1 MIGFGAHQ
9 RFFIHT
15 KPVDMRK
22 GIWSLAAMVRNEL
35 KSDPLD
41 GSVYVFFS
49 KNKQTV
55 KLLVWDKDGFAMYYK
70 CLERGRFESLSQIT
84 EQAKYPI
91 AYPQLVML
99 LSGISLVGRRQR
111 KRYEIEKEANFPK

>member
-1 MIGFGAHQ
+1 MIGFGAQQ

-15 KPVDMRK
+15 RPVDMRK
-22 GIWSLAAMVRNEL
+22 GIWSLAGMVRNEL

-70 CLERGRFESLSQIT
+70 CLERGCFESLSHTT
-84 EQAKYPI
+84 EQTKYPI
-91 AYPQLVML
+91 TYPQLVML
-99 LSGISLVGRRQR
+99 LSGISLVGRKQR
-111 KRYEIEKEANFPK
+111 KRYCIEKEADFPK